1 MIHNK
6 KDHKFCTKD
15 SNQCNKLIK
24 SLLKPKFSV
33 SQNLT
38 VPLKT
43 HQTESYINV
52 RNLKLIPRNKNPV
65 EKAHSQYGI
74 FISVWKTL
82 LGICQTSMY
91 RINLKLTTM
100 LFFFV
105 SVIPDHL

>member
-6 KDHKFCTKD
+6 KDHKFCTKH

-65 EKAHSQYGI
+65 EKAHSQI
-74 FISVWKTL
+74 WHLHIS
-82 LGICQTSMY
+82 ME
-91 RINLKLTTM
+91 NLAWNLSNFNVLT
-100 LFFFV
+100 
-105 SVIPDHL
+105 

>member
-65 EKAHSQYGI
+65 EKAHSQI
-74 FISVWKTL
+74 WHLHIS
-82 LGICQTSMY
+82 ME
-91 RINLKLTTM
+91 NLAWNLSNFNILT
-100 LFFFV
+100 
-105 SVIPDHL
+105 